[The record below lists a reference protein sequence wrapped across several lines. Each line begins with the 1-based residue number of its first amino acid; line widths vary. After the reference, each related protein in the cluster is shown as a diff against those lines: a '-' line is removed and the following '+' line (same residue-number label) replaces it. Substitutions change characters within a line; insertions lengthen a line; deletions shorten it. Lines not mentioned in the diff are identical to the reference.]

1 MQKLFKFLV
10 SVIGCELAGIAATP
24 FTLSAI
30 PTWYQT
36 LNKPIF
42 SPPNWVFGPVWT
54 ILYFLMGLAVYL
66 IWTSKTKN
74 QKLKQVGL
82 KYFSIQLGLNFL
94 WSILFFGL
102 HSPILGM
109 IDIIIL
115 WILILITMMKFHK
128 ISKTA
133 SYLLIPY
140 LLWVSFA
147 TVLNLT
153 IVVLNR

>member
-1 MQKLFKFLV
+1 MQKFFKFLV
-10 SVIGCELAGIAATP
+10 SVVGCELVGITATP

-36 LNKPIF
+36 LNKPFF
-42 SPPNWVFGPVWT
+42 SPPNWVFGPVWI

-74 QKLKQVGL
+74 QKLRQVGL

-115 WILILITMMKFHK
+115 WILILLTIIKFYK

-147 TVLNLT
+147 SLLNLS
-153 IVVLNR
+153 IILLNP